1 MADARVLE
9 KKLVVITSSGK
20 VWDLKLN
27 DKTVTLYANEVDYD
41 AENAVGTMGLL
52 EFKEVYAFLKDW
64 PT

>member
-20 VWDLKLN
+20 VWELKL
-27 DKTVTLYANEVDYD
+27 DESTVTLYANEAAYD
-41 AENAVGTMGLL
+41 AETAVGTMGLI